1 MNKDLQ
7 VDEAELRRSCSSEN
21 FSFDSTEEL
30 SELEEVIGQQRAVE
44 AVSFGIDIESPGYH
58 MYAMGPPGTGKSTTV
73 EKFLQKRAPEKSTPD
88 EWVYVNNFEEN
99 DRPRALRLPPGMG
112 CELEEDMEELVQKLE
127 DEIPRAFE
135 SEDYQQEREKVQKEF
150 QEKRQEL
157 MSDLEE
163 RAREENFTVLQSSRG
178 IVLAPVVDDEVISP
192 DKLNQLDDDQ
202 RQKFKEKRE
211 DLQDELRDTVYEI
224 KQLKDETQEKMK
236 ELDQEVV
243 GFAVSHLLEELKE
256 KYEEFDEVSDY
267 LDAVEADILD
277 RVGEFKKLGQQDRN
291 GSNPLAFLQ
300 DSDKFLKNYEVNLLV
315 DQCEQEG
322 APVVVESN
330 PTYYN
335 LLGRIEHEGQ
345 FGSMKTDF
353 TMIKSG
359 ALHRANGGY
368 LIIEARDVL
377 SKPFAWEGLKRA
389 LKNKEI
395 KTEAMGQ
402 EYRTVQA
409 RTLEPEPLPLDVK
422 VIIIGDP
429 RIYYLLYNLD
439 EDFQELFKVKA
450 DFSVQTDWEEE
461 IEAKYARFIS
471 GLCESED
478 LVHFSPGGTSRLIEH
493 CARMAG
499 DQEKLDTKFGDIVDL
514 IRESSY
520 WAQQAEKELVEA
532 TDVKKAIEKRIYRSN
547 RLEERIQELIE
558 EGTILIDTE
567 GAEPG
572 QVNGISVV
580 PLGDYRFGK
589 PSRITARTHVGEAGV
604 VNIDREI
611 ELGGRVHNKGM
622 MILTGYLGSKFA
634 TDVPLTLSASL
645 TFEQLYEEV
654 EGDSAASAELYA
666 LLSSLSGLP
675 LRQDLAVTGSVNQ
688 RGQVQAIGG
697 VNDKVEGFYKVCEE
711 RGLTGDQ
718 GVIIPQSNVKNLML
732 KEEVATAIKDGE
744 FNLYAVEDVREGIEL
759 LTGEPA
765 GEPDEAG
772 NYPPDTVYGRAQ
784 QKLNELAEKVH
795 QFGDGETDD

>member
-1 MNKDLQ
+1 MNDASQ
-7 VDEAELRRSCSSEN
+7 VEVEKLRRSCSADN
-21 FSFDSTEEL
+21 FSFASTAEL
-30 SELEEVIGQQRAVE
+30 NELEEVIGQQRAVE

-73 EKFLQKRAPEKSTPD
+73 EKFLQKRAPEKSIPD

-99 DRPRALRLPPGMG
+99 DRPRTLRLPVGKG

-150 QEKRQEL
+150 QEKRQGL
-157 MSDLEE
+157 LSALEE
-163 RAREENFTVLQSSRG
+163 KARTEDFTVLQSSRG
-178 IVLAPVVDDEVISP
+178 IVLAPVVDGDVISP
-192 DKLNQLDDDQ
+192 DKLNQLDDEQ
-202 RQKFKEKRE
+202 RREFKEKRE

-224 KQLKDETQEKMK
+224 RQLKEETQRKMK

-243 GFAVSHLLEELKE
+243 GFAVSHLLKELKE
-256 KYEEFDEVSDY
+256 KYREYEDVREY

-277 RVGEFKKLGQQDRN
+277 RVNEFKKLGQQDGN
-291 GSNPLAFLQ
+291 KSNPFAFLQ
-300 DSDKFLKNYEVNLLV
+300 NTKEFLKNYKVNLLV
-315 DQCEQEG
+315 DNCNQEG

-345 FGSMKTDF
+345 FGSMKTNF
-353 TMIKSG
+353 TMIKAG

-377 SKPFAWEGLKRA
+377 AKPFAWEGLKRA

-429 RIYYLLYNLD
+429 YVYYLLYNLD

-450 DFSVQTDWEEE
+450 DFSVQTDWEAE
-461 IEAKYARFIS
+461 IEEKYARFIS

-499 DQEKLDTKFGDIVDL
+499 DQGKLDTKFGDIVDL

-520 WAQQAEKELVEA
+520 WAQQAGKELVEA
-532 TDVKKAIEKRIYRSN
+532 ENVKKAIEKRIYRSN
-547 RLEERIQELIE
+547 RLEERVRELIT

-567 GAEPG
+567 GAESG
-572 QVNGISVV
+572 QVNGISVI
-580 PLGDYRFGK
+580 PLGDYSFGK
-589 PSRITARTHVGEAGV
+589 PSRITARTHVGEEGV

-611 ELGGRVHNKGM
+611 ELGGRVHNKGV

-634 TDVPLTLSASL
+634 TEVPLSLSASL

-654 EGDSAASAELYA
+654 EGDSASSAELYA

-688 RGQVQAIGG
+688 RGQIQAIGG
-697 VNDKVEGFYKVCEE
+697 VNEKIEGFYKVCEE
-711 RGLTGDQ
+711 RGLTGEQ
-718 GVIIPQSNVKNLML
+718 GVIIPRSNVKNLML
-732 KEEVATAIKDGE
+732 REEVVEAIKTGD
-744 FNLYAVEDVREGIEL
+744 FNLYAVQQVEEGIEL

-765 GEPDEAG
+765 GQPDEQG
-772 NYPPDTVYGRAQ
+772 KYPPDSVYGRAQ
-784 QKLNELAEKVH
+784 AKLHELADKVKN
-795 QFGDGETDD
+795 FASPDKSD